1 MKINIQ
7 KLPKSEI
14 ELKIEIP
21 VLEFQ
26 GFIERAV
33 LDSGQSLEFPGFRK
47 GKAPKEIIEREVGRD
62 KILKMASEAAI
73 KTNYLKAIKENKIE
87 AIGQPEITLLK
98 LAQGNPLEFKA
109 KVAILPDIYLS
120 DYRQIGS
127 KVKKQKNIIITD
139 DELARIKKEKEKIES
154 QRVCQEILD
163 KIGENLEVE
172 LPEVLIEAE
181 KKRMLEDLKF
191 QVFQI
196 LQFKNFE
203 DYLAKINKT
212 EKEII
217 DSFLPEVEK
226 RIKNSLILKEIGKKE
241 KIEVSESEIDDEV
254 NKILENPSQKNTPQT
269 DIDIERLKNY
279 TKEAIKSEKVFKF
292 LESLAQ

>member
-1 MKINIQ
+1 MKIDIQ

-14 ELKIEIP
+14 ELKIEVP
-21 VLEFQ
+21 ALEFQ
-26 GFIERAV
+26 NFIEGAI
-33 LDSGQSLEFPGFRK
+33 LDLGQNVEVPGFRK
-47 GKAPKEIIEREVGRD
+47 GKAPKEIIEREVGLD
-62 KILKMASEAAI
+62 KILKVASEAAI
-73 KTNYLKAIKENKIE
+73 KENYLKAIEENKIE

-109 KVAILPDIYLS
+109 RVAILPDIYLP
-120 DYRQIGS
+120 DCRQVGA

-139 DELARIKKEKEKIES
+139 DELAKIKAEKEKIES

-163 KIGENLEVE
+163 KIAENLEVE

-181 KKRMLEDLKF
+181 KKRMLEGLKV

-217 DSFLPEVEK
+217 DSFLPEAEK

-241 KIEVSESEIDDEV
+241 EIEVFESELEDEV
-254 NKILENPSQKNTPQT
+254 SKVLKNSSRT

-279 TKEAIKSEKVFKF
+279 TREVMKNEKVFKF

>member
-1 MKINIQ
+1 MKVEIQ

-26 GFIERAV
+26 AFIERAI
-33 LDSGQSLEFPGFRK
+33 LNLGQNIEVPGFRK
-47 GKAPKEIIEREVGRD
+47 GKAPKEIIEREVGWD

-73 KTNYLKAIKENKIE
+73 KENYLKAIEENKIE

-109 KVAILPDIYLS
+109 KVAILPDICLP
-120 DYRQIGS
+120 DYRQVGARI
-127 KVKKQKNIIITD
+127 KKQKNITITD
-139 DELARIKKEKEKIES
+139 EELARLKAEKERIES

-163 KIGENLEVE
+163 KIAENLEVE

-181 KKRMLEDLKF
+181 KKRMLESLKL

-196 LQFKNFE
+196 FQFKNFE

-217 DSFLPEVEK
+217 DSFLPEAEK
-226 RIKNSLILKEIGKKE
+226 RIKNFLILKEIGRKE
-241 KIEVSESEIDDEV
+241 KIEVSESEVENEM
-254 NKILENPSQKNTPQT
+254 NKILKNSFET
-269 DIDIERLKNY
+269 DIDLERLKNY